1 LQENRPSDRERNEN
15 NYKPI
20 EPIDMNSEI
29 KKVKDLEVG
38 KYYKEGSFTFIRV
51 EDGIDEDKYG
61 TTIKILDW
69 IVSVELEC
77 KFFDIDENNSLLE
90 GYSYTEITQ
99 EEFEQK
105 LQEAQEEFTKIC
117 NIVKDKQL

>member
-1 LQENRPSDRERNEN
+1 
-15 NYKPI
+15 
-20 EPIDMNSEI
+20 MNSEI

>member
-1 LQENRPSDRERNEN
+1 
-15 NYKPI
+15 
-20 EPIDMNSEI
+20 MNSEI

-38 KYYKEGSFTFIRV
+38 KYYKEGNFTFIRV

-61 TTIKILDW
+61 TTIKIMDW

-77 KFFDIDENNSLLE
+77 KFLDIDENNSLQE
-90 GYSYTEITQ
+90 EYSYTEITQ

-105 LQEAQEEFTKIC
+105 LREAQGEFIKMIGQIKTQEI
-117 NIVKDKQL
+117 

>member
-1 LQENRPSDRERNEN
+1 
-15 NYKPI
+15 
-20 EPIDMNSEI
+20 MNSEI

-38 KYYKEGSFTFIRV
+38 KYYKEGIFTFIRV

-61 TTIKILDW
+61 TTIKIMDW

-77 KFFDIDENNSLLE
+77 KFFDIDENNSLQE
-90 GYSYTEITQ
+90 EYSYTEITQ

-105 LQEAQEEFTKIC
+105 LREAQGEFIKMIGQIKTQEI
-117 NIVKDKQL
+117 

>member
-1 LQENRPSDRERNEN
+1 
-15 NYKPI
+15 
-20 EPIDMNSEI
+20 MNSEI

-38 KYYKEGSFTFIRV
+38 KYYKEGNCTFIRV

-61 TTIKILDW
+61 TTIKIMDW

-105 LQEAQEEFTKIC
+105 LQEAQGEFIKLIGKIKTQE
-117 NIVKDKQL
+117 I

>member
-1 LQENRPSDRERNEN
+1 
-15 NYKPI
+15 
-20 EPIDMNSEI
+20 MNSEI

-38 KYYKEGSFTFIRV
+38 KYYKEGNFTFIRV

-61 TTIKILDW
+61 TTIKIMDW

-77 KFFDIDENNSLLE
+77 KFLDIDENNSLLE
-90 GYSYTEITQ
+90 EYSYTEITQ

-105 LQEAQEEFTKIC
+105 LREAQGEFIKMIGQIKTQEI
-117 NIVKDKQL
+117 

>member
-1 LQENRPSDRERNEN
+1 MNNR
-15 NYKPI
+15 
-20 EPIDMNSEI
+20 I

-51 EDGIDEDKYG
+51 EDSIDEDKYG
-61 TTIKILDW
+61 TTIKIMDW
-69 IVSVELEC
+69 TVSVELEDVFEDVADYDSED
-77 KFFDIDENNSLLE
+77 FF
-90 GYSYTEITQ
+90 YSEITQ

>member
-1 LQENRPSDRERNEN
+1 
-15 NYKPI
+15 
-20 EPIDMNSEI
+20 MNSEI

-38 KYYKEGSFTFIRV
+38 KYYKEGNFTFIRV

-61 TTIKILDW
+61 TTIKIMDW

-77 KFFDIDENNSLLE
+77 KFFDIDENNSLQE

-105 LQEAQEEFTKIC
+105 LQEAQGEFIRMIGQIKTQKI
-117 NIVKDKQL
+117 